1 MINKFYKNKKVLVTG
16 ATGFKG
22 AWLCYWLTMLGAKVF
37 GVGYNPNKNK
47 NLFYSLKLDKKIK
60 LKLFDIRDK
69 KKLIALVNSTKP
81 QLIFHLAAQP
91 LILESYKKPY
101 LTYTVNTIGTL
112 NVLETVRETN
122 SVKSLICI
130 TSDKCYESNYSTK
143 GFKEN
148 DRLGG
153 KDPYSGSKAS
163 AEIIIKSY
171 QESFFKAKKCGIG
184 SGRAGN
190 VIGGGDWSENRL
202 IPDAVNSII
211 KNKTIYIRNPN
222 FNRPWQHVLEPLYG
236 YLVLGE
242 KLFKQPKIYSGP
254 WNFGTKKN
262 TVTNVLE
269 IVKEIVKFW
278 GKGKINFKKNQKYYE
293 QTNLQLN
300 IDKSM
305 KILKW
310 QPKYSITKSVQIT
323 ADWYKK
329 VLVNKFSAEKVTE
342 KQIND
347 YMNESRKN

>member
-1 MINKFYKNKKVLVTG
+1 MVKNFYKNKKVLVTG

-22 AWLCYWLTMLGAKVF
+22 AWLSCWLNILGAKVY

-69 KKLIALVNSTKP
+69 KKLKNFIRSSKP
-81 QLIFHLAAQP
+81 QIIFHLAAQP

-101 LTYTVNTIGTL
+101 LTYTVNSMGTL

-122 SVKSLICI
+122 SVKSLICV

-148 DRLGG
+148 DKLGG

-163 AEIIIKSY
+163 AEIMIKSY
-171 QESFFKAKKCGIG
+171 QESFFKYKKCGIA

-211 KNKTIYIRNPN
+211 KGKTINIRNPN

-236 YLVLGE
+236 YLLLGE
-242 KLFKQPKIYSGP
+242 KLFNKPKTYSGP

-278 GKGKINFKKNQKYYE
+278 GKGKITFKKNQKYYE

-300 IDKSM
+300 IEKSM

-310 QPKYSITKSVQIT
+310 KPSYTIAKSVQIT
-323 ADWYKK
+323 AEWYKK
-329 VLVNKFSAEKVTE
+329 VLIEKFSVEKITE
-342 KQIND
+342 KQIKD
-347 YMNESRKN
+347 YMNECK

>member
-1 MINKFYKNKKVLVTG
+1 MVKNFYKNKRVLITG

-22 AWLCYWLTMLGAKVF
+22 AWLSYWLHLLEAKVY
-37 GVGYNPNKNK
+37 GLGYNPNKNK
-47 NLFYSLKLDKKIK
+47 NLFYNLKLDKKIK

-69 KKLIALVNSTKP
+69 KKLKKFISLSKP
-81 QLIFHLAAQP
+81 QIIFHLAAQP
-91 LILESYKKPY
+91 LILDSYNKPY
-101 LTYTVNTIGTL
+101 LTYTVNSIGTL
-112 NVLETVRETN
+112 NVLETVRETD

-143 GFKEN
+143 GFKE
-148 DRLGG
+148 DDKLGG

-163 AEIIIKSY
+163 AEIMIKSY
-171 QESFFKAKKCGIG
+171 QESFFKYKKCGLA

-211 KNKTIYIRNPN
+211 KGKTINIRNPK

-236 YLVLGE
+236 YLLLGE
-242 KLFKQPKIYSGP
+242 KLFKKPKIYSSA

-269 IVKEIVKFW
+269 IVSEIVKFW
-278 GKGKINFKKNQKYYE
+278 GKGKISFKKNQKYYE

-300 IDKSM
+300 IEKSI

-310 QPKYSITKSVQIT
+310 KPKYTITKSVQLT
-323 ADWYKK
+323 AEWYKK
-329 VLVNKFSAEKVTE
+329 VLIEKFSVEKITK
-342 KQIND
+342 KQIKD
-347 YMNESRKN
+347 YMNERQ